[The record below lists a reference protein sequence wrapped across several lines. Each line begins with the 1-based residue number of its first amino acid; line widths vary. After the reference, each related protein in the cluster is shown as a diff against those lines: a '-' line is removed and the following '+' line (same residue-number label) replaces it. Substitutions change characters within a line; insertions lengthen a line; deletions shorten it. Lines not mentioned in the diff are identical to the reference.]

1 MRSLLGFLALT
12 AAAAAVG
19 ALVEP
24 GSWYAS
30 IDKPDLTPPD
40 AVFGPVW
47 GALYLMI
54 AVAGWL
60 LWQIRDTSP
69 AARVALGLWLFQLL
83 LNALWSGLF
92 FGVHRLGLAFAE
104 ILVLWLA
111 ILATIAVS
119 WRARPSAGMLLI
131 PYFLWVGFAAW
142 LNGTIWLLN
151 R

>member
-47 GALYLMI
+47 GVLYLMI

-69 AARVALGLWLFQLL
+69 AARVALGLWLFQLF

-111 ILATIAVS
+111 ILATIAVA
-119 WRARPSAGMLLI
+119 WRARPAAGMLLI

>member
-47 GALYLMI
+47 GVLYLMI

-119 WRARPSAGMLLI
+119 WRARPPAGMLLI

>member
-1 MRSLLGFLALT
+1 MRSLFGFLVLT

-19 ALVEP
+19 TLVEP
-24 GSWYAS
+24 GSWYAG

-47 GALYLMI
+47 GVLYLMI

-60 LWQIRDTSP
+60 LWQVRDTSP
-69 AARVALGLWLFQLL
+69 SARVALGLWLFQLV
-83 LNALWSGLF
+83 LNGLWSGLF

-111 ILATIAVS
+111 ILATIAVA
-119 WRARPSAGMLLI
+119 WRARPLAGMLLI